1 VRAFLLAAVSEEL
14 FTRQI
19 ADTVEPQWAERQ
31 FTVVLRTVKIVDHL
45 ILPTGGCLLDL
56 ENRGAQ
62 LGTLTSARDPA
73 AP

>member
-19 ADTVEPQWAERQ
+19 ADTVEQQWAERQ

-73 AP
+73 VP